1 MNILL
6 LTSCMKQP
14 DDIDDSTDVVFYFA
28 KEWATAGHRV
38 VVVHNENKFPLI
50 LYKLPKFVYS
60 MLKKRQNLSIPS
72 ISSRRI
78 LKRKQD
84 GVDILRLPIF
94 KLIPHIGYLNT
105 QYDKQAENIKE
116 YLSSLDFK
124 PDVITGHWLE
134 PQLRLVNDLGAY
146 YSAKKGF
153 VFHGELPQHFSE
165 RYMKYIKDLDCLF
178 FRSKSTRDKMV
189 GMYPFLDPKKTG
201 VCFSGVP
208 AAYAD
213 VKCDKHE
220 WKTDGVLKVIFVGR
234 LIAYKRVDA
243 TLKALTQAFPKGN
256 FHFTI
261 VGDGTAKDELVKL
274 VNEIGIQDK
283 VSFCGRVPRDE
294 VQQKLREADCFV
306 MISENE
312 VFGLVYLEAMA
323 NGCITV
329 ASRFGGVDGI
339 VEDGENGYLCEQ
351 GNAEELTRVLK
362 RISELELSDAERIRQ
377 NGFHTV
383 ADYTDDKV
391 AQMYLEDIITR

>member
-6 LTSCMKQP
+6 LTNCMKQP
-14 DDIDDSTDVVFYFA
+14 DDTDDSTDVVFSFA
-28 KEWATAGHRV
+28 REWAAVGHRV

-50 LYKLPKFVYS
+50 LYKLPRFVYS
-60 MLKKRQNLSIPS
+60 ELKKRQNITIPS
-72 ISSRRI
+72 IASRQV

-84 GVDILRLPIF
+84 GVDIIRMPIF
-94 KLIPHIGYLNT
+94 KIFPHVGYFDR
-105 QYDKQAENIKE
+105 QYNNHAEAIKE
-116 YLSSLDFK
+116 YLASLSFR

-134 PQLRLVNDLGAY
+134 PQLRLVNDLGEY

-153 VFHGELPQHFSE
+153 VFHSELPKKLSE
-165 RYMKYIKDLDCLF
+165 RYLKYIQNLDFLF

-189 GMYPFLDPKKTG
+189 GMYPFLNPKKTG

-213 VKCDKHE
+213 VKYEKQE

-243 TLKALTQAFPKGN
+243 TLKALAQAFPKGK

-274 VNEIGIQDK
+274 VDEMGIKDK

-294 VQQKLREADCFV
+294 AQQKLREADCFV

-312 VFGLVYLEAMA
+312 VFGLV
-323 NGCITV
+323 
-329 ASRFGGVDGI
+329 
-339 VEDGENGYLCEQ
+339 
-351 GNAEELTRVLK
+351 
-362 RISELELSDAERIRQ
+362 
-377 NGFHTV
+377 
-383 ADYTDDKV
+383 
-391 AQMYLEDIITR
+391 